1 MLLSENA
8 IQQQAVMWF
17 RFNYSGMIIYHI
29 PNENQHRKTNIG
41 VLAGIPDLHIPHKS
55 GEYNSLYIEMKTDK
69 GKLSEKQ
76 IKIHTKLKD
85 ACNAV
90 EVCRSLEEFKEVVNN
105 YFNLNIK
112 Q

>member
-8 IQQQAVMWF
+8 IQQECIMWF
-17 RFNYSGMIIYHI
+17 RFTYLGKIIYHI

-41 VLAGIPDLHIPHKS
+41 VLAGIPDLHIPYKS

-76 IKIHTKLKD
+76 IKIHSKLKD
-85 ACNAV
+85 AGNAV
-90 EVCRSLEEFKEVVNN
+90 EVCRSVEEFKEIVIK
-105 YFNLNIK
+105 YFQTK
-112 Q
+112 E